1 MSAVALALPNVF
13 VVPAYNEAEN
23 LPRLLADLESRPQ
36 LFPERSRLIIVDDGS
51 ADRTAEV
58 VERYEGPLPVEL
70 VRLERNQ
77 GPGAAFDAGFEAALA
92 GLDGERLVV
101 TLEADTTSDLDALP
115 AMLAAAADGA
125 DLVLASVHAGGHMR
139 NVGLVRRILSRAA
152 GVTVRRALGVDARTV
167 SCFFRVYRASVL
179 SEGMSR
185 YGGGLIRERG
195 FACKAELLAKL
206 TAIGA
211 RVAEVPVD
219 LDGGRRVGSSTM
231 PLLATA
237 LAYLRLILR
246 QRLVGRIVG
255 VRPW

>member
-1 MSAVALALPNVF
+1 MTEPALSV
-13 VVPAYNEAEN
+13 VVPALNEEDR
-23 LPRLLADLESRPQ
+23 LPRTLERIASYLGRRRQ
-36 LFPERSRLIIVDDGS
+36 GYELVVVDDGS
-51 ADRTAEV
+51 RDRTAEIA
-58 VERYEGPLPVEL
+58 ETYAGPLPLLL
-70 VRLERNQ
+70 VRLAQNS
-77 GPGAAFDAGFEAALA
+77 GPGAAFRAGFAAALA
-92 GLDGERLVV
+92 QCPGEALIV